1 MRLRIS
7 ILFLCISTFSFAD
20 VVVIDDLE
28 CRSWRNDDNNTIRGE
43 LVKYDNIRKR
53 VCIKRSSGLGT
64 SFWYPINRLSESDN
78 AYVLNSVAE
87 IKNRLPDGLYDEA
100 NYETL
105 IRKKDW
111 NWYDLKYFKMDD
123 PVTISR
129 TSHIKYVYKSASGIE
144 TRPTGPEVGNL
155 LKFLPRGR
163 YRLPEY
169 YTTSA
174 INMIVILYRYG
185 VTERD
190 LAKLKWFFSA
200 EDVLNSPSK
209 ILSAYGFEHYVGSY
223 NYNRVK
229 SYIDMGIPLV
239 GVWSA
244 SYGKST
250 FKSLRYKYGYYLP
263 STKEVEY
270 CRRIGLKKICYLKL
284 PRN

>member
-1 MRLRIS
+1 M
-7 ILFLCISTFSFAD
+7 
-20 VVVIDDLE
+20 VIDDSDR
-28 CRSWRNDDNNTIRGE
+28 RSWTNDDNNTIRGE
-43 LVKYDNIRKR
+43 LVKYDNVRKR
-53 VCIKRSSGLGT
+53 VCIRRSTESGTL
-64 SFWYPINRLSESDN
+64 FWYPINRLSEEDTT
-78 AYVLNSVAE
+78 YVLNSVSSAG
-87 IKNRLPDGLYDEA
+87 NRLPNGLYDEA

-111 NWYDLKYFKMDD
+111 NWYDLKYFKLDD

-129 TSHIKYVYKSASGIE
+129 TSHMKYVYKSSSVMT
-144 TRPTGPEVGNL
+144 TRPTGPDVGNL
-155 LKFLPRGR
+155 LRFLPRGR

-169 YTTSA
+169 YSTSA

-200 EDVLNSPSK
+200 EDILNNPSK
-209 ILSAYGFEHYVGSY
+209 ILSAYGFENYVGSY
-223 NYNRVK
+223 NYKRVK

-239 GVWSA
+239 GVWSDTR
-244 SYGKST
+244 GKST
-250 FKSLRYKYGYYLP
+250 FKSLRYKYSYYLP